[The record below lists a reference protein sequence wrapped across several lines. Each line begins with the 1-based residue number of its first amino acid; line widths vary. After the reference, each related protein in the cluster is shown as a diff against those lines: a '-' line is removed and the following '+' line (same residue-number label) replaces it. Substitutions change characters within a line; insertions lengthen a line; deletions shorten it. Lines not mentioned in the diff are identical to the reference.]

1 MCPPPELE
9 AFQEGLRRTG
19 AYRTDPARPRS
30 LSARLL
36 GRFDAW
42 YYLRLVGLLVSG
54 DRLVRRGE
62 FSTQTWAAHSLSF
75 LRLLEDIGATVDISG
90 LEHPGGLGRPAVFVG
105 NHMSALETFLL
116 PAMLLHLD
124 KTTAVIKESLLTY
137 PLLGAFARATEPIA
151 VGRKNP
157 REDLKTVLEQGR
169 ACLQAGRSV
178 VLFPQATRSATFDPE
193 AFNSL
198 GVKLAR
204 SAGAPV
210 VPLALKTDLQANGR
224 LIKDIGPL
232 DRSKTVYF
240 RYGPPLEVHGNGK
253 EANEAVVRFIT
264 DCLAGWSAAKPG
276 PR

>member
-1 MCPPPELE
+1 MCPPSEVAE
-9 AFQEGLRRTG
+9 FQEGLRRTG
-19 AYRTDPARPRS
+19 SYRTDPARPLRT
-30 LSARLL
+30 LDRLL

-42 YYLRLVGLLVSG
+42 YYLRLAGLIVGG

-62 FSTQTWAAHSLSF
+62 FSRQTWAAHSLSF
-75 LRLLEDIGATVDISG
+75 LRLLEGIGATVDISG
-90 LEHPGGLGRPAVFVG
+90 LEHPGRLGRPAVFVG

-124 KTTAVIKESLLTY
+124 KTTAVIKESLLSY
-137 PLLGAFARATEPIA
+137 PFLGSFARATEPIA

-157 REDLKTVLEQGR
+157 REDLKAVLEQGR
-169 ACLQAGRSV
+169 ACLEAGRSV
-178 VLFPQATRSATFDPE
+178 VLFPQATRSAVFDPE
-193 AFNSL
+193 GFNSL

-224 LIKDIGPL
+224 LVKDIGPL

-240 RYGPPLEVHGNGK
+240 RYGPPLEVRGAGK
-253 EANEAVVRFIT
+253 DANEAVVRFIGS
-264 DCLAGWSAAKPG
+264 CLAEWASARA
-276 PR
+276 